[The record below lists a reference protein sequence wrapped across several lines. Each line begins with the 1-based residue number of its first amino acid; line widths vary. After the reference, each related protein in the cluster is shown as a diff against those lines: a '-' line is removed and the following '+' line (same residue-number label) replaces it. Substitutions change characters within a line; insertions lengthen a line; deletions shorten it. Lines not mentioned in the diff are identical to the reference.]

1 MFIYLRSDGKRLSF
15 IRKKAKDLFNKLE
28 QEPELTFF
36 QISKDKY
43 PDLTDDKAGY
53 VKMRVTLGTQEAY
66 QNISIGGWSSP
77 IVRPIL
83 TESLLYIHVYNVTL
97 NLFRIIYYKFYNLRQ
112 KI

>member
-28 QEPELTFF
+28 QEPTLTFF

-43 PDLTDDKAGY
+43 PELTDDKAGY

-66 QNISIGGWSSP
+66 QNISIGDWNSP
-77 IVRPIL
+77 LVRPLL
-83 TESLLYIHVYNVTL
+83 TESLLFIHVYNVNL
-97 NLFRIIYYKFYNLRQ
+97 NLMNI
-112 KI
+112 